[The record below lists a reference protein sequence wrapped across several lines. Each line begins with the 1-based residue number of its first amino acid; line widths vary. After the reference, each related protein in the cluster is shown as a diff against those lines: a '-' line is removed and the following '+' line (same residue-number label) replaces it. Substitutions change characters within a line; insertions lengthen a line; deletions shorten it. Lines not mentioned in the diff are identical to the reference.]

1 MSLDVQSLL
10 VVMMINMIALSVAIP
25 VIMGWHVS
33 PAARWAQGAL
43 VAQTIGWTSLV
54 VSRTLAGLEM
64 ALSVLAMVGLATG
77 MAMLWQS
84 MRGWLGPRPGGRLVW
99 LLALAMP
106 LGYALGFGH
115 YAFRAGW
122 SNIGLALQ
130 IAMVCVAL
138 LWPAPQAG
146 KRWRLIMAA
155 SLAAVAVVTTWRGVL
170 GAFHTDL
177 YPTLRAP
184 HPVNLAAMLLSNV
197 TVVLNAVGML
207 VAWREEAER
216 ALQTLARTDPL
227 TGLLNRRALEQAA
240 GALIAQARRHG
251 DPLCLLLI
259 DLDGFKAI
267 NDRHGHAAGDQALVL
282 TANALQGTLRPGD
295 LAGRW
300 GGEEFCVLLA
310 RSGAEAGTA
319 FDKRLRVAL
328 ATRASAGLR
337 FPLDF
342 STGLAVLEDEDDITA
357 DDLELMLHRADTALY
372 RAKAEGR
379 GRLVAGLN
387 QASPPAGTT
396 AAAAPPADGTAPDV
410 GGQRP
415 RLPA

>member
-25 VIMGWHVS
+25 VIMGWRVS

-43 VAQTIGWTSLV
+43 VAQTIGWSSLV
-54 VSRTLAGLEM
+54 VSRTVAGLEM

-84 MRGWLGPRPGGRLVW
+84 MRGWLGPRPGGRMVW

-115 YAFRAGW
+115 YPFRAGW

-130 IAMVCVAL
+130 ISVVCVAL
-138 LWPAPQAG
+138 LWPAPQASR
-146 KRWRLIMAA
+146 RWRLIMAA
-155 SLAAVAVVTTWRGVL
+155 SLAAVALVTTWRGVL
-170 GAFHTDL
+170 GAFYTEL
-177 YPTLRAP
+177 YPTLRTP
-184 HPVNLAAMLLSNV
+184 HAVNLAAMLLSNV

-267 NDRHGHAAGDQALVL
+267 NDRHGHATGDQALVL
-282 TANALQGTLRPGD
+282 TANALQDTLRPGD

-310 RSGAEAGTA
+310 RSGAEAGSA
-319 FDKRLRVAL
+319 FDKRLRIEL
-328 ATRASAGLR
+328 ARRTSATLH

-342 STGLAVLEDEDDITA
+342 STGLSVLEDEDDFTA
-357 DDLELMLHRADTALY
+357 DDLALMLQRADAALY

-379 GRLVAGLN
+379 GRLAVGPTAGL
-387 QASPPAGTT
+387 AAATPAPDGATAGT
-396 AAAAPPADGTAPDV
+396 D
-410 GGQRP
+410 GQRP
-415 RLPA
+415 RQPA